1 MLSLNDIPKSALL
14 VLDHLSDNGPMA
26 PREIARGSEIPLR
39 TVTYALHKL
48 IQQKLLRKV
57 PNLMDMR
64 KQLYHLDQERIRAV
78 EQDIRHLRAIAGVHM
93 RAI

>member
-1 MLSLNDIPKSALL
+1 MLSLNDIPRSALL
-14 VLDHLSDNGPMA
+14 VLDHLSENGPMA
-26 PREIARGSEIPLR
+26 PRDIARGSKIPLR

-48 IQQKLLRKV
+48 INQKLLRKV

-64 KQLYHLDQERIRAV
+64 KQLYHLDAERIRAI
-78 EQDIRHLRAIAGVHM
+78 EKEITHLRTMAGIHM

>member
-1 MLSLNDIPKSALL
+1 MLSLNDVPKSALL
-14 VLDHLSDNGPMA
+14 VLDHLSENGPMA
-26 PREIARGSEIPLR
+26 PRDIAKGSKIPLR

-64 KQLYHLDQERIRAV
+64 KQFYHLDNERLRAV
-78 EQDIRHLRAIAGVHM
+78 ERDINHLRAIFGIHM

>member
-1 MLSLNDIPKSALL
+1 
-14 VLDHLSDNGPMA
+14 MA
-26 PREIARGSEIPLR
+26 PRDIARGSKIPLR

-48 IQQKLLRKV
+48 IQQRLLRKV

-64 KQLYHLDQERIRAV
+64 KQMYHLDHERIRAV
-78 EQDIRHLRAIAGVHM
+78 EKDIRQLRAMAGVHM

>member
-1 MLSLNDIPKSALL
+1 
-14 VLDHLSDNGPMA
+14 MA
-26 PREIARGSEIPLR
+26 PRDIARGSKIPLR

-48 IQQKLLRKV
+48 LNQRLLRKV

-64 KQLYHLDQERIRAV
+64 KQVYHLDKERIHV
-78 EQDIRHLRAIAGVHM
+78 LEKEIDQLRVIVGVHM

>member
-1 MLSLNDIPKSALL
+1 MLSLNDVPKSALL
-14 VLDHLSDNGPMA
+14 VLDHISENGPMA
-26 PREIARGSEIPLR
+26 PRDIARGSEIPLR

-48 IQQKLLRKV
+48 IQQRLLRKV

-78 EQDIRHLRAIAGVHM
+78 ETDISHLRAIAGIHM
-93 RAI
+93 MAI

>member
-1 MLSLNDIPKSALL
+1 MLSLNDVPKSALM
-14 VLDHLSDNGPMA
+14 VLDHLTENGPAA
-26 PREIARGSEIPLR
+26 PRDIARSSNIPLR

-48 IQQKLLRKV
+48 IQQRLLRKV

-64 KQLYHLDQERIRAV
+64 KQLYHLDNERLQAV
-78 EQDIRHLRAIAGVHM
+78 ENDINHLRAMVGIHM

>member
-1 MLSLNDIPKSALL
+1 MLSLNDVPKSALL
-14 VLDHLSDNGPMA
+14 VLDHLTEHGPMA
-26 PREIARGSEIPLR
+26 PREIARGSKIPLR

-48 IQQKLLRKV
+48 IQQRLLRKV

-64 KQLYHLDQERIRAV
+64 KQLYHLDQDRLRAL
-78 EQDIRHLRAIAGVHM
+78 EKDITHLRTMAGIHM

>member
-1 MLSLNDIPKSALL
+1 MLSLNDVPKSALL

-26 PREIARGSEIPLR
+26 PREIARGSKIPLR

-48 IQQKLLRKV
+48 VQQKLLRKV

-64 KQLYHLDQERIRAV
+64 KQLYHLDQERIRVV
-78 EQDIRHLRAIAGVHM
+78 EKEISHLRAIAGIHM

>member
-1 MLSLNDIPKSALL
+1 MLSLNDVPKSALL
-14 VLDHLSDNGPMA
+14 VIDHLKENGPMA
-26 PREIARGSEIPLR
+26 PRDIAKGSQIPLR

-48 IQQKLLRKV
+48 VQQRLLQKA

-64 KQLYHLDQERIRAV
+64 KQLYHLNTERLRAL
-78 EQDIRHLRAIAGVHM
+78 EHDINHLRAMVGVHM